1 MKPTNNKENF
11 MKRILALSL
20 LVISSLASAATMSDV
35 VGSYKISNPDL
46 PVLTIVTIKADGAVK
61 LTEQSPYGKLECS
74 GKAKL
79 KADVL
84 TSEVKCE
91 DGQEFT
97 QRINLK
103 NVKSFGK
110 FSALVYSSLYG
121 QEVKM
126 NFEKI

>member
-1 MKPTNNKENF
+1 MKTL
-11 MKRILALSL
+11 LALSF
-20 LVISSLASAATMSDV
+20 LVTSSFASAATINNI
-35 VGSYKISNPDL
+35 VGSYKISNPDF
-46 PVLTIVTIKADGAVK
+46 PVLTIVTITANGKVR

-79 KADVL
+79 KSDIL

-110 FSALVYSSLYG
+110 FTAPVYSSLYG
-121 QEVKM
+121 QEVEM